1 MISHAAYDS
10 AAVQSTDT
18 EHLQLRWFVTNAI
31 HATAG
36 TMERADANTVEMFS
50 VHVLSRDGGQLWEDS
65 L

>member
-1 MISHAAYDS
+1 
-10 AAVQSTDT
+10 
-18 EHLQLRWFVTNAI
+18 VTNAI